1 MQTATI
7 YTLNAKVVP
16 VRPLDSTVRLYW
28 IDGPDQTFYVEN
40 GEPVRIPESETIDL
54 PLHRVSSFSRIEPPE
69 HLMAPGNNTRN
80 TRDHLFA
87 VEPALK
93 EILSAPFRAEWEA
106 KVSKLE
112 KENLAYNNKNYEL
125 EEKLK
130 AAESKISHLKRHI
143 ESMEK
148 TMRGSHY
155 VKVWNQVWRFYRE
168 PTWKRL
174 WIAFRNSLTP

>member
-1 MQTATI
+1 MQAATI

-16 VRPLDSTVRLYW
+16 VESYLSTIQVFSCDEPTVTYR
-28 IDGPDQTFYVEN
+28 VEG
-40 GEPVRIPESETIDL
+40 GEPLRIPTYETVNL
-54 PLHRVSSFSRIEPPE
+54 PLHRVSSFSIIEPPE
-69 HLMAPGNNTRN
+69 HLMIPGNNIRRTQ
-80 TRDHLFA
+80 DHLFA

-130 AAESKISHLKRHI
+130 DAMSANAFLRGELGLVTQEIFKLRKRVYNFC
-143 ESMEK
+143 ECNVF
-148 TMRGSHY
+148 R
-155 VKVWNQVWRFYRE
+155 
-168 PTWKRL
+168 RL
-174 WIAFRNSLTP
+174 WVAFRNDLTP